1 MSAFGVK
8 RTCGAIA
15 GAGFKYGAVRP
26 NLPDY
31 AELLCN
37 TRRNFVLQFRSLRD
51 LYPAPDLIWAQDET
65 KRMQMSNA
73 FQVLL
78 DSGMLYLVIGAV
90 ICICLGVGAAR
101 RLFQG
106 AKRVEP
112 PDSQHRLR
120 PKD

>member
-1 MSAFGVK
+1 MTAL
-8 RTCGAIA
+8 
-15 GAGFKYGAVRP
+15 
-26 NLPDY
+26 N
-31 AELLCN
+31 
-37 TRRNFVLQFRSLRD
+37 D
-51 LYPAPDLIWAQDET
+51 LYPAPDLIWAQDAK

-106 AKRVEP
+106 AKRAEP
-112 PDSQHRLR
+112 PDSQHLPR